1 MRGPDVFLISFISP
15 IECGKNNEG
24 LSLSKEYLFKKI
36 IGCIFIFLSGKERKL
51 CYLRLSRL
59 VEALI
64 FHNWIQ

>member
-24 LSLSKEYLFKKI
+24 LSLPKEYLFKKNYWVYI
-36 IGCIFIFLSGKERKL
+36 YLFIRKRKEIV
-51 CYLRLSRL
+51 YLRLSRL